1 MTEYENQLGR
11 EMRKYEDNNKTLYS
25 WRHNKRCVGS
35 RYVVYQMNAPINFG
49 VINHT
54 EGFVDDYEG
63 KLETFIGRRKIVK
76 SVLARQSNA
85 FVQAQLRILSAWGE
99 QISWPMLAL
108 IKWSGNIWNSNK
120 HFQKLDSSLVA

>member
-1 MTEYENQLGR
+1 
-11 EMRKYEDNNKTLYS
+11 
-25 WRHNKRCVGS
+25 
-35 RYVVYQMNAPINFG
+35 MNAPINFG

-63 KLETFIGRRKIVK
+63 KLETFTGRRKIVK

-85 FVQAQLRILSAWGE
+85 FVQAQLRILSVLGE

-108 IKWSGNIWNSNK
+108 IKWSGNIWNR
-120 HFQKLDSSLVA
+120 QRDAILLVQRAMQ